1 MDVKVKNIIINTVIF
16 ILFIACVL
24 MLYTK
29 ASYSESID
37 EGKNQNTEIY
47 EQNQIKKDILD
58 KDSNFHSNEHVDD
71 NNDFNRNSAKQ
82 INQNYIAPNMNAVKS
97 VETGTV
103 GVVANVGSAGLNL
116 RDKPSIKEGNVLFVM
131 PDNSLIKIL
140 AELNINGTL
149 WYNVEFNGQIGWAAA
164 DYIKINSDDDVGG
177 KVTPDNEENLSQNE
191 REKII
196 WEFLKSKGLSDYAIA
211 GIMGN
216 LYAESEL
223 NPKNVENSFEF
234 KHGYNDN
241 SYTEAVDNGTY
252 KNFVN
257 DGAGYGLA
265 QWTYHTFKQELLNR
279 AIAGRVSI
287 SNLKLQLDFLWD
299 WILENYSAYT
309 EIKNSNSVRNAS
321 DIFLTRYER
330 PYDQSESVK
339 LQRGKYANYYFNK
352 YSLNSTDSNK
362 KQTGWVNIDGDEYY
376 FYSDGNMARN
386 TFIAGGQD
394 YLYYLDRDGKLAKDE
409 FFTAYD
415 GNLYYANEIGRV
427 IKKSRWLNM
436 NGNEYYVYSG
446 GNIARNTFIA
456 GGQDYSYY
464 LDRNGELAKDKIFTA
479 YDGNLYYANEIGR
492 VIKKSR
498 WLNINGN
505 EYYVYSGG
513 NIARNTFIAG
523 GQDYSYYLD
532 RDGELA
538 KDKIF
543 TAYDGN
549 LYYANKIG
557 RVIKKTGWLRY
568 NGHDYYIYNNGSLIR
583 NRIVQFTEN
592 GYYSFDADGKVVVG
606 KVKYFGVTYTT
617 DENGLFTVIKKGIDV
632 SIWQS
637 DIDWRKVKNSGI
649 DFAMLR
655 IGYGDNY
662 KDACFEK
669 NYYGAKK
676 AGIRIGG
683 YYYSYAVTVEEAINE
698 ANRCIEFLNGRDMD
712 LPVAFD
718 LEDPIQ
724 QNLSKNLKSQ
734 IVRAFCEKIKAA
746 GYRPMLYANL
756 NWLNNHIDY
765 DIIRDYDIW
774 LAQWND
780 KPTYDRPF
788 YMWQFSN
795 QGRIDG
801 IKGDVDLNIIY

>member
-1 MDVKVKNIIINTVIF
+1 MDIKIKNIIINTVIF

-37 EGKNQNTEIY
+37 DGKNQNIEIY

-71 NNDFNRNSAKQ
+71 NNDNSLKQ

-97 VETGTV
+97 METGTG
-103 GVVANVGSAGLNL
+103 GVVTNVGSAGLNL
-116 RDKPSIKEGNVLFVM
+116 RDKPNIKEGNVLFVM

-149 WYNVEFNGQIGWAAA
+149 WYNVEFNGQVGWAAA
-164 DYIKINSDDDVGG
+164 DYIKINRDDDVGG
-177 KVTPDNEENLSQNE
+177 NVTPDNEENLSQNE

-196 WEFLKSKGLSDYAIA
+196 WKFLKSKGLSDYAIA

-299 WILENYSAYT
+299 WILQNYSAYT

-394 YLYYLDRDGKLAKDE
+394 YWYYLDINGKLAKDE

-464 LDRNGELAKDKIFTA
+464 LDRDGKLAKDEFFTA

-498 WLNINGN
+498 WLNMNGN

-592 GYYSFDADGKVVVG
+592 GYYSFDAEGKVVVG
-606 KVKYFGVTYTT
+606 KVNYFGVTYTT

-632 SIWQS
+632 SIWQG

-669 NYYGAKK
+669 NYYAAKK

-765 DIIRDYDIW
+765 DMIRDYDIW